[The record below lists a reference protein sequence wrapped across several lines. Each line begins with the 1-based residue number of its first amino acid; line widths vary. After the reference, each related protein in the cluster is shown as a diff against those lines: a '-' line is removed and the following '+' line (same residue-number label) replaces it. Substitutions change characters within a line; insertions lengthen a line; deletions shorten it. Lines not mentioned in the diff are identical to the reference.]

1 MPFGGLGGFLGF
13 EGARSARS
21 SWFSCSF
28 ADVDRTE
35 SAGTDWARSEG
46 PGDLG
51 PTHIRAGYTGSDAP
65 PWDSSDTRPWSR
77 PRPEV
82 TRAVSRGSHADF
94 ERDMRA

>member
-1 MPFGGLGGFLGF
+1 MLAHRGLAALLPTLTALKVPVPIGLGLKVQGIWGRPIF
-13 EGARSARS
+13 
-21 SWFSCSF
+21 
-28 ADVDRTE
+28 
-35 SAGTDWARSEG
+35 
-46 PGDLG
+46 
-51 PTHIRAGYTGSDAP
+51 GYTGSDAP